1 MTIPVEINPLLASS
15 SSYTIAR
22 SVRLRYNA
30 SAYLSRTPVAA
41 SNQQKWTW
49 SAWVKRGGDA
59 DSTSN
64 CHLFDAG
71 YISTGVGATWFYIVL
86 ASNKVNVVYYNG
98 VSNVVN
104 LVTTAVLRDPSAWY
118 HLVVALD
125 TTQATASNRLSVYIN
140 GVQMTSFSTA
150 TYPALNATYPVNST
164 YQHRIGSRV
173 ADAFSSYQ
181 YFDGYLAEI
190 NFVDGQQLTSSSF
203 GAFDNNG
210 IWQPKAYAGTYGTNG
225 FYLKFLDNS
234 AATAA
239 ALGKDS
245 SGNGNNWTPN
255 NISVTAG
262 VTYDSMLDS
271 PTVSAS
277 ASNYAVLNP
286 LSTSNVYKPY
296 DGNISYS
303 NQSGATNWAS
313 SLSTIG
319 MTSGKW
325 YFETKISSASTFS
338 SSYVIAGIQNM
349 FVATDTYMG
358 ISASSWGWQG
368 SATKYNAATGT
379 SYGTAA
385 SSGDTIMVAFDA
397 DAGSLWF
404 GLNGTWFASGS
415 PSTGANPSFS
425 SIPSGTYAFA
435 VSSYSPSG
443 NYGIHNVTFGQR
455 PFAYTPPTGF
465 LSLNT
470 YNLSTPTINTGAQYM
485 AASTYTG
492 TGATQSIVNNGNNPA
507 AVSFKPDFV
516 WSKSRSNA
524 TNNTLFD
531 SVRGVY
537 NGLISNATNAEI
549 NDTASLTAFNSNG
562 FTLGASN
569 ITLLP
574 NYPSYTYIAWQW
586 QAGQG
591 TTTVNT
597 SGTTTSNVSVN
608 QSAGFS
614 IVTCTASPSQTVGHG
629 LGVAPR
635 MIIVKS
641 RTSASLDWYVYHAS
655 NGNTGYTLLNTTGA
669 FVTNATVWNNTSPTS
684 SVFTLGSGFV
694 NASWGN
700 IVAYCWSEVAG
711 YSKFGSYTGN
721 GAADGPFVY
730 CGFRPRFVLIK
741 DTTSAV
747 TNWQILDTS
756 RDTYNQ
762 VVNSLTP
769 TSSAAEAAYGSS
781 YGIDVTANGFK
792 IRLAGSPINISTDTH
807 IFAAFA
813 ENPFKISRAR

>member
-1 MTIPVEINPLLASS
+1 MTLPVEINPSLLVSRG
-15 SSYTIAR
+15 YNIAR
-22 SVRLRYNA
+22 SVRLRSGA
-30 SAYLSRTPVAA
+30 SPSLVRTFGTPT
-41 SNQQKWTW
+41 SQNIWTY
-49 SAWVKRGGDA
+49 SVWVKRGAFGA
-59 DSTSN
+59 NYNFGPSVTGQN
-64 CHLFDAG
+64 TQLFFSPDDKLNWYVGFG
-71 YISTGVGATWFYIVL
+71 YVF
-86 ASNKVNVVYYNG
+86 
-98 VSNVVN
+98 
-104 LVTTAVLRDPSAWY
+104 TTTQVFRDPSAWY
-118 HLVVALD
+118 HIVLSFSGGAV
-125 TTQATASNRLSVYIN
+125 SNKVRLYVN
-140 GVQMTSFSTA
+140 GSEVTSFSADNRATTTTTNINTA
-150 TYPALNATYPVNST
+150 IS
-164 YQHRIGSRV
+164 HGIGVYLQTPSN
-173 ADAFSSYQ
+173 

-190 NFVDGQQLTSSSF
+190 NFVDGQQLTPSSF
-203 GAFDNNG
+203 GAFDGNG

-245 SGNGNNWTPN
+245 SGNGNNWTPT

-271 PTVSAS
+271 PTNYYDGSIHG
-277 ASNYAVLNP
+277 NYATWNP
-286 LSTSNVYKPY
+286 LDYDAGSGTPQTGRVLT
-296 DGNISYS
+296 DGNLNLAYA
-303 NQSGATNWAS
+303 ATTWAGYR
-313 SLSTIG
+313 STIAA
-319 MTSGKW
+319 TSGKW
-325 YFETKISSASTFS
+325 YVEMTCTAGGGGYNTTLDALPTTQAKSLVSAISVLPTAGSDVLA
-338 SSYVIAGIQNM
+338 IALNLDAGTWTTYRNNTQ
-349 FVATDTYMG
+349 VAT
-358 ISASSWGWQG
+358 G
-368 SATKYNAATGT
+368 ST
-379 SYGTAA
+379 TAGA
-385 SSGDTIMVAFDA
+385 EYCFRVT
-397 DAGSLWF
+397 AG
-404 GLNGTWFASGS
+404 NGVNTF
-415 PSTGANPSFS
+415 TN
-425 SIPSGTYAFA
+425 
-435 VSSYSPSG
+435 
-443 NYGIHNVTFGQR
+443 FGQR
-455 PFAYTPPTGF
+455 PFTYTPPTGF
-465 LSLNT
+465 VGLST
-470 YNLSTPTINTGAQYM
+470 YSLSTPTILNGAQYM

-492 TGATQSIVNNGNNPA
+492 TGATQSIVNSGNNAA
-507 AVSFKPDFV
+507 AVSFKPDLV
-516 WSKSRSNA
+516 WIKGRNVISN
-524 TNNTLFD
+524 NVLID
-531 SVRGVY
+531 SVRGAAV
-537 NGLISNATNAEI
+537 LLSSDQTVAESSATTFFSSI
-549 NDTASLTAFNSNG
+549 NSNG
-562 FTLGASN
+562 FTVTGTSAATNQSAESLIG
-569 ITLLP
+569 
-574 NYPSYTYIAWQW
+574 WQW

-614 IVTCTASPSQTVGHG
+614 IVTCAASPSQTVGHG

-721 GAADGPFVY
+721 GAADGPFIY

-769 TSSAAEAAYGSS
+769 TASSAESVYGSS